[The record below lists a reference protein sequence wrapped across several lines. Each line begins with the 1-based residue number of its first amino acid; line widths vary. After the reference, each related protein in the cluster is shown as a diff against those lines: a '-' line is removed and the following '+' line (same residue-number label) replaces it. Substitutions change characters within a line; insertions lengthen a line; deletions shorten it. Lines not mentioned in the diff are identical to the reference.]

1 MVGPDDPTILTRPLA
16 DLGDPDARA
25 DDPTLADITRA
36 SLPVARPSR
45 PLIPATPSAPRDR
58 VEQGV
63 PWRRRLQPQEIM
75 MLVSGV
81 VFILALVLIVTA
93 LALRPILSLFPG
105 SPAAQQIAARSAT
118 ATPLPT
124 ITPTP
129 SPAAP
134 ATTVTFAALD
144 TNTQG
149 NWQGTYGS
157 AGYVLA
163 GDDTQQLPSSI
174 QVTPSGAAPYTWA
187 ASTDDDRALVK
198 PENTDDRI
206 AACWYAPTSFTID
219 VNITDGQTYQ
229 LALYALD
236 WDQQNRVETISIVD
250 PSTGAALDTR
260 PVSDFGNGE
269 YLVWQVRGHV
279 TIQVINA
286 ADSLNAVVSGLF
298 FAPVASS

>member
-16 DLGDPDARA
+16 DLGDLEARA
-25 DDPTLADITRA
+25 DAPTLADITHP
-36 SLPVARPSR
+36 SLPAVRPSR
-45 PLIPATPSAPRDR
+45 PLLPPPASIRLAP
-58 VEQGV
+58 VEFV
-63 PWRRRLQPQEIM
+63 RRRLQSPDFVILLAACLFVFAFV
-75 MLVSGV
+75 LV
-81 VFILALVLIVTA
+81 VTA
-93 LALRPILSLFPG
+93 LALRPILSLFPS
-105 SPAAQQIAARSAT
+105 SPSGLPGITRTAT

-124 ITPTP
+124 VTPTL
-129 SPAAP
+129 SPAVP
-134 ATTVTFAALD
+134 TTTATFVALD

-157 AGYVLA
+157 AGYIVA
-163 GDDTQQLPSSI
+163 GDDTQQLPPSI
-174 QVTPSGAAPYTWA
+174 TVTPSGAAPYTWA
-187 ASTDDDRALVK
+187 SATDDARALVK
-198 PENTDDRI
+198 PENPDGRI
-206 AACWYAPTSFTID
+206 AACWYSPASFTID
-219 VNITDGQTYQ
+219 VNISDGQTYQ

-250 PSTGAALDTR
+250 PSSGAALDTR

-298 FAPVASS
+298 LAPATSS